1 VKKNYDEVHASN
13 FIKGINRLTGISES
27 KLKKYAAENNLFN
40 VLEHPNTIDPN
51 KQQLEKIYVLNE
63 FYIINCMNERT
74 DEIVNDATAN
84 NKTFRELTQRIIPIL
99 DTIRNTLPSE
109 YKELFEELEDILD
122 KRELITYRML
132 YKQGY
137 KTQ

>member
-1 VKKNYDEVHASN
+1 MKKNYDEVHASN